1 MDGAM
6 LCPLCVRPRVLEP
19 TGDDKAQRAECG
31 MGHRVS
37 RRNND
42 PARWETYNPFQPE
55 GWTSWTA

>member
-1 MDGAM
+1 M

-19 TGDDKAQRAECG
+19 IGNDSAQRAVCA

-42 PARWETYNPFQPE
+42 PDHWETYNPFQPE
-55 GWTSWTA
+55 GWTPWTV

>member
-1 MDGAM
+1 M

-19 TGDDKAQRAECG
+19 IGDDSVQRAVCA

-42 PARWETYNPFQPE
+42 PDHWETYNPFQPE
-55 GWTSWTA
+55 GWTPWTV